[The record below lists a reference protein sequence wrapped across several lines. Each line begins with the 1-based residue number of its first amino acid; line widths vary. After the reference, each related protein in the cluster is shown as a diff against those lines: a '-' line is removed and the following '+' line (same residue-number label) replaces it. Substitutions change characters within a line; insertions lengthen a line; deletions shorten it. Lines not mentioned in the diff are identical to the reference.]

1 MNIKPIRT
9 DTDYQQALE
18 RLDVIFNAKIGTPE
32 SDEAD
37 ILGLLIDKYEKK
49 HYSIDTPE
57 SLS

>member
-37 ILGLLIDKYEKK
+37 ILGLLIDKHEKK